1 MSQPCRCT
9 LGLEFCVSI
18 AMRGSSMLGNASLES
33 DGQGRWS
40 CPLCVPLLSHS
51 LPGAER
57 ELDAA
62 LAVQASV
69 NVVQVYGFCFDAPD
83 ARIRIVTEHCS
94 HGTLREHVK
103 ELPQVCGRRC
113 VALQTHGSRPLSRPL
128 ATVPSS
134 FVVLAHAGIRDGH
147 LCPTDDG
154 CAAAALLRNPASRH
168 ERGEGPRRGASRVA
182 DSAGAEVGGLW

>member
-1 MSQPCRCT
+1 
-9 LGLEFCVSI
+9 
-18 AMRGSSMLGNASLES
+18 MLGNASLES

-113 VALQTHGSRPLSRPL
+113 VALQTHSKPTCISSTWYRAVVFCCTSSRWHTRRTS
-128 ATVPSS
+128 VP
-134 FVVLAHAGIRDGH
+134 
-147 LCPTDDG
+147 
-154 CAAAALLRNPASRH
+154 N
-168 ERGEGPRRGASRVA
+168 
-182 DSAGAEVGGLW
+182 